1 MAETPTQYR
10 MSGNPFFTR
19 ERPRARI
26 NTTKFFIPDPWGAGS
41 VPQSKT
47 PAQNPKQNQASGSD
61 GLVQRNALILNNISN
76 TMKIISEQMVGMNK
90 ALQVTSNLIV
100 DGEKF
105 KRKREEDEEK
115 REEFLRNRKL
125 AAKSE
130 TALEESALQKALMSP
145 VRAMGNQVKSVLGS
159 IQEALMIMFGG
170 WLSWEFL
177 RFIGAWADD
186 NKKLMQNIKK
196 RITSAVAI
204 SIGILGGLKWGLGK
218 VISSIAGLGL
228 AAGAFV
234 GRNFLSKP
242 LGMALSSATGGKW
255 GRPLI
260 YGAPFRKL
268 PLFGRKP
275 FIPPTKLTKPGL
287 LLNNKGKIRGPFK
300 RGGGTAISS
309 IFDVFTG
316 DYLSASLGA
325 SSLMMLRSGN
335 PYAMKAGAVLG
346 LVYWANQLLGFLPNG
361 SGSEDGVSNNT
372 FSGNGLSRGLNDMTP
387 KVSQDGVIDFGI
399 VEEAPKEEIKA
410 KWHHGLPFFMNPT
423 ALMSVF
429 GFDPFKDQRLP
440 DEYTYWKKT
449 ETAAELDKKS
459 GISTAST
466 SADTSGLGPNWK
478 KVDNDSVS
486 KLGPVKEQPTIAIP
500 VKEDEK
506 VAAGVNAGSSG
517 STDPIPSIPT
527 ANRSN
532 IYVQF
537 AYSQSNLIGVA

>member
-19 ERPRARI
+19 ERPRAKI
-26 NTTKFFIPDPWGAGS
+26 NTKKFFIPDPWGAGT
-41 VPQSKT
+41 VPQPKT
-47 PAQNPKQNQASGSD
+47 PKQNQASGSD

-90 ALQVTSNLIV
+90 ALQVTSNLII

-105 KRKREEDEEK
+105 KKKREEEEEK
-115 REEFLRNRKL
+115 REEFLRNRNL

-130 TALEESALQKALMSP
+130 KALEESALQKALMSP
-145 VRAMGNQVKSVLGS
+145 VRAMGNQVKSILGN

-196 RITSAVAI
+196 RITSAVAV
-204 SIGILGGLKWGLGK
+204 SIGILGGLKWGIGK
-218 VISSIAGLGL
+218 IITSIAGLGL
-228 AAGAFV
+228 AAGTFV

-242 LGMALSSATGGKW
+242 LGMALSSATGGRF
-255 GRPLI
+255 GQRLI

-275 FIPPTKLTKPGL
+275 FIPPSLRRKPGFFF
-287 LLNNKGKIRGPFK
+287 NTKGKIRGPLN
-300 RGGGTAISS
+300 RGMGTGIAA
-309 IFDVFTG
+309 IFDVFSE
-316 DYLSASLGA
+316 DYLSAALGG
-325 SSLMMLRSGN
+325 SSLLMLRSGN
-335 PYAMKAGAVLG
+335 PHIAALGAIAG
-346 LVYWANQLLGFLPNG
+346 LVYWANQFLGFLPSG
-361 SGSEDGVSNNT
+361 SGSEGEVSNNT
-372 FSGNGLSRGLNDMTP
+372 FGGNSFSRGLNDMTP
-387 KVSQDGVIDFGI
+387 GVSEDGVVDFGI
-399 VEEAPKEEIKA
+399 VEEAPKEEIEA

-423 ALMSVF
+423 ALATAF
-429 GFDPFKDQRLP
+429 GMDPFKDQRLP
-440 DEYTYWKKT
+440 EEYTYWKKT

-459 GISTAST
+459 GISTATTST
-466 SADTSGLGPNWK
+466 SESGLGPNWK
-478 KVDNDSVS
+478 KVNNDSVS

-500 VKEDEK
+500 IKEENNNQ
-506 VAAGVNAGSSG
+506 AGGVDVSSSG
-517 STDPIPSIPT
+517 STEPIPSIPT
-527 ANRSN
+527 ANKSN